1 MEQNNTKN
9 NEISPEKKDNK
20 NVLLKRT
27 SLVQEKDVP
36 KQKKISLFPETEIIN
51 EKPILK
57 SKTSKDL
64 PNPNLFPLSLNEILT
79 SALTKELDINDLMIK
94 TNFSNEEILKKGFSL
109 YKAEKIELIS
119 KGFFGIIE
127 NETIGI
133 LLLTQ
138 YRLVFKFLIE
148 TMEKK
153 MNFSKD
159 FFKG

>member
-36 KQKKISLFPETEIIN
+36 KKKNISLFPEIEIRN

-64 PNPNLFPLSLNEILT
+64 PNPNLLLNSI
-79 SALTKELDINDLMIK
+79 
-94 TNFSNEEILKKGFSL
+94 ILK
-109 YKAEKIELIS
+109 
-119 KGFFGIIE
+119 
-127 NETIGI
+127 
-133 LLLTQ
+133 
-138 YRLVFKFLIE
+138 
-148 TMEKK
+148 
-153 MNFSKD
+153 
-159 FFKG
+159 